1 MEAEFEIEEVEI
13 FVNVDDD
20 DCNGIEIEESLDE
33 FWTILLLVFVS
44 LFKLFVFWIV
54 AVLLDLS
61 LGDGCGLVDE
71 LAEVLIKEGKPV
83 F

>member
-1 MEAEFEIEEVEI
+1 MEVEFEIEEVEI